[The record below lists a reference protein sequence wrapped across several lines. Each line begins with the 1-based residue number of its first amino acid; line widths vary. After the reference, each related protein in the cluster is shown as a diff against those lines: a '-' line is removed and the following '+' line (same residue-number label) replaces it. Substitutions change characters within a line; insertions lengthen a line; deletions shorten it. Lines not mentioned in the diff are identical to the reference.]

1 MVVTAG
7 LFYFTKFEIAEMPT
21 PKAHE
26 RKDMSI
32 QPSVHSST
40 ALTQSLR
47 RMPTPKSRS
56 TAVDQRQ
63 RRPDEVRTA
72 ELRERIRLD
81 ALKKQR
87 NAMSH

>member
-1 MVVTAG
+1 VVVTAG

-47 RMPTPKSRS
+47 RMPTPSRDLRRLTKGNADRMKRFARQNYENAFDLTLSKSS
-56 TAVDQRQ
+56 GM
-63 RRPDEVRTA
+63 
-72 ELRERIRLD
+72 L
-81 ALKKQR
+81 
-87 NAMSH
+87 